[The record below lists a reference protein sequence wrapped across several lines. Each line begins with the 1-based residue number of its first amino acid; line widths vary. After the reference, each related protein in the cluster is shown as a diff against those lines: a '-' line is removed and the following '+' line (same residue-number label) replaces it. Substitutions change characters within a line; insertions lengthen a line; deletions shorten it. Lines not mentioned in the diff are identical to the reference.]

1 MSLWA
6 FRFLLWYICVMLV
19 QPQNRF
25 TFLWPLQIADLTFVG
40 AVGLHILST
49 MEVKLPVVR
58 FGAATNLAI
67 LLLVRPLAGVL
78 SLAKSPVRGRER
90 WLMAFLGIRGIGS
103 IYYVAYGLNH
113 GEFGDSERLW
123 AAVGFLILASIV
135 LHGLTSD
142 TLLRRL
148 ATRPGTDQPTR

>member
-1 MSLWA
+1 MGDGMGALVLGDRYARALERFSRRAEKGWKP
-6 FRFLLWYICVMLV
+6 FRLV
-19 QPQNRF
+19 QGARGLLDAL
-25 TFLWPLQIADLTFVG
+25 TLQDVLIC
-40 AVGLHILST
+40 
-49 MEVKLPVVR
+49 
-58 FGAATNLAI
+58 LAI